1 LPLKTPPPMEIAAL
15 PEHVIDDV
23 CDFFLFISR
32 YI

>member
-1 LPLKTPPPMEIAAL
+1 MEIAAL